1 MSRRLRH
8 ALGLILLTRLFHH
21 VSEVVYVSEQRDE
34 VLRYSKNV
42 EGMSS
47 VDSPNADLAQ
57 FRPFFGN
64 CRFLGLFKTLVRPQQ
79 LQMAELKTG
88 IYGGGASDVIFEFP
102 IKKNTFENMY
112 EAKNS
117 EKK

>member
-47 VDSPNADLAQ
+47 VDSPNADL
-57 FRPFFGN
+57 G
-64 CRFLGLFKTLVRPQQ
+64 
-79 LQMAELKTG
+79 
-88 IYGGGASDVIFEFP
+88 
-102 IKKNTFENMY
+102 
-112 EAKNS
+112 
-117 EKK
+117 

>member
-8 ALGLILLTRLFHH
+8 PLGLILFTRLFHH
-21 VSEVVYVSEQRDE
+21 VSEVVFVSMPRDE

-88 IYGGGASDVIFEFP
+88 IYGGGASDVIFKFP
-102 IKKNTFENMY
+102 IKKHL
-112 EAKNS
+112 
-117 EKK
+117 